1 MKTRSLLQLYS
12 GPSGTP
18 GEHGF
23 RLTGRAKAGDGL
35 CRVQLRYMEPW
46 HRYPDPR
53 LRSTTWDLRVYTR
66 ADAAFELDGDLTADG
81 LEALIDDYEFP
92 DGADELATLQMNG
105 DPVHDRVLAW
115 ARKATG
121 APEVPAPT
129 DINPAQLAVRYKK
142 AEAKTVEIPR
152 IPAGRPLPPGQSP
165 LYLNAESKPLT
176 SSGIAAD
183 NRTPKVPGTPAVP
196 TPRATPTQ
204 PAARPPAN
212 PAASKAAPSAPAA
225 GKPSVKPPLPAKGG
239 AGASRQSLTER
250 LSAIREQSEKSEKS
264 ASSKEEDGKA

>member
-12 GPSGTP
+12 GPSGSP

-35 CRVQLRYMEPW
+35 CRVQLRFMEPW

-53 LRSTTWDLRVYTR
+53 LRSSTWDLRVYTR
-66 ADAAFELDGDLTADG
+66 TDAAFELENDLTAEG
-81 LEALIDDYEFP
+81 LEKLVDVYEFP
-92 DGADELATLQMNG
+92 DGATALANLEPNG

-152 IPAGRPLPPGQSP
+152 IPVGRPLPPGQSP
-165 LYLNAESKPLT
+165 LYLNAESTPLT
-176 SSGIAAD
+176 SSGIVAGNAA
-183 NRTPKVPGTPAVP
+183 PAAP
-196 TPRATPTQ
+196 TPRAAAKQ
-204 PAARPPAN
+204 PAARPAAN
-212 PAASKAAPSAPAA
+212 PAAPKAAPSAPSA
-225 GKPSVKPPLPAKGG
+225 GTVPATGVKPPLPAKG
-239 AGASRQSLTER
+239 APAKSRQSLTER
-250 LSAIREQSEKSEKS
+250 LSAIREQSEKN
-264 ASSKEEDGKA
+264 ASSKEEDEKA